1 MRDFM
6 SVSKALADENR
17 VRILLALDGRELCVC
32 QIIELL
38 KLAPST
44 VSKHMSILKHARLVE
59 SKKDGRWNNYSL
71 PGATAPRE
79 VQSALAWVRQ
89 SLLKDSRIKEDTR
102 EIKRILKLEPCDL
115 CSCQSE
121 KRGKTKCRK

>member
-1 MRDFM
+1 MRNFM

-44 VSKHMSILKHARLVE
+44 VSKHISILKHARLVD
-59 SKKDGRWNNYSL
+59 SKKDGRWHYYTL
-71 PGATAPRE
+71 PGDSAPQE

-89 SLLKDSRIKEDTR
+89 SLSRDAKIKEDTR
-102 EIKRILKLEPCDL
+102 EIKKILKLEPCDL

-121 KRGKTKCRK
+121 GRGKTKCQK